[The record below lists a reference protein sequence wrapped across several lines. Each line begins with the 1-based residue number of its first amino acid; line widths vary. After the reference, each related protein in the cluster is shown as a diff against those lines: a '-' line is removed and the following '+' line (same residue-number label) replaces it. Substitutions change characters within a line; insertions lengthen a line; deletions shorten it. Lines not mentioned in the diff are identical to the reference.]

1 MEGEEIMAGQQDNF
15 TLKSK
20 GLQVQQGWVVA
31 TAIAGVVAGSLFQ
44 QALYSS
50 MPLGLSVLMAEA
62 NRRRSE
68 ERIERTLGA
77 HQQVAGQM
85 GEEMQDL
92 QETMA
97 ALQEAIAQLV
107 QTEPRPLTRQHLLP
121 VTQQIHK
128 LQKKYKQLELVEL
141 ESQRQELAQMKLRL
155 QAMAEMVAYLQKHAT
170 EGEGGSGPVRAMRVD
185 QARQNNDLAILVDA
199 ANIYHCGNE
208 LGVKVNYDQLLPGL
222 QAGFESSQVWFYTGL
237 KSGDFRQQRFLASL
251 RQQGYQV
258 VTKRVVRHE
267 DGKEKA
273 NLDVELALDM
283 VKLADRY
290 SHILLLSGDGD
301 LACAVK
307 VARQKGAGVE
317 VISFRSRTS
326 QDLIRAADGFRDL
339 TDMVDRRV
347 VKADSQTRCIKLVS

>member
-1 MEGEEIMAGQQDNF
+1 MAGQQDNL
-15 TLKSK
+15 TLKSKSK

-31 TAIAGVVAGSLFQ
+31 TAIVGVVAGSVFQ

-50 MPLGLSVLMAEA
+50 VPLGLSVLMAEA

-92 QETMA
+92 QESIV
-97 ALQEAIAQLV
+97 ALQEEIAKPAQI
-107 QTEPRPLTRQHLLP
+107 QASPLTRQHLLP

-141 ESQRQELAQMKLRL
+141 EGQRQELAQMKLRL
-155 QAMAEMVAYLQKHAT
+155 QAMAETVAGLKQHSN
-170 EGEGGSGPVRAMRVD
+170 EGKGGGGSVKTMRVD
-185 QARQNNDLAILVDA
+185 QTRQNNHLAILVDA

-208 LGVKVNYDQLLPGL
+208 LGVKVNYDQLIPGL

-273 NLDVELALDM
+273 NLDVELALEM
-283 VKLADRY
+283 VKLAERY
-290 SHILLLSGDGD
+290 SDILLLSGDGD
-301 LACAVK
+301 LACAVRA
-307 VARQKGAGVE
+307 ARQKGARVE

-326 QDLIRAADGFRDL
+326 QDLIRAADDFRDL

-347 VKADSQTRCIKLVS
+347 VKVDSQTRCIKLVS